1 MTPEEQQMLNDL
13 ANKIAQAPAPAIDP
27 EADQLIKTKIGSRP
41 DALYVLTQTVLI
53 QNMAIEHAQQQ
64 IQELQQHAAQN
75 PAPQP
80 GSSFLPQSR
89 PWTVPGY
96 SAPPPPPPPAA
107 PVYATPPPAYGV
119 PPPGYATP
127 PPAYATPQPVPM
139 APPSSGHSFL
149 RTAAI
154 TAGGV
159 AAGALAFEGIKSLF
173 SGGGY
178 NHPQYGFLGGG
189 GAGMIPGL
197 APGLAPGMAPSE
209 TIVNNYYDSPQ
220 HGGRDD
226 DDSPRSLRD
235 DDDDRAPLDDDD
247 RSSAD
252 DDSSSLDDS
261 SDSGDSSSGGDDYA

>member
-1 MTPEEQQMLNDL
+1 MTPEEQQMLSDL

-27 EADQLIKTKIGSRP
+27 EADQLIRTRIGSRP

-53 QNMAIEHAQQQ
+53 QNMAIEHAQRQ
-64 IQELQQHAAQN
+64 IQELQQRAAQT

-89 PWTVPGY
+89 PWTVPTTPGY
-96 SAPPPPPPPAA
+96 SAPPPPPPPAVPA
-107 PVYATPPPAYGV
+107 YATPPPQYS
-119 PPPGYATP
+119 TP
-127 PPAYATPQPVPM
+127 PPAYTAPAPA

-159 AAGALAFEGIKSLF
+159 AAGALVFEGVKSLF
-173 SGGGY
+173 GG
-178 NHPQYGFLGGG
+178 HQQQSGFLGGG

-209 TIVNNYYDSPQ
+209 TIINNYYDSPQ
-220 HGGRDD
+220 HGGRDDSRDSLLRDVD

-235 DDDDRAPLDDDD
+235 DDDDRSSLDDD
-247 RSSAD
+247 ST
-252 DDSSSLDDS
+252 SLDDS
-261 SDSGDSSSGGDDYA
+261 SYSDDSSSGDDFV

>member
-1 MTPEEQQMLNDL
+1 MTPEEQKMLDDL

-27 EADQLIKTKIGSRP
+27 EADQLIRTKIGSRP

-64 IQELQQHAAQN
+64 IQELQQRVAQN
-75 PAPQP
+75 PSPQP

-89 PWTVPGY
+89 PWTVPGS
-96 SAPPPPPPPAA
+96 SAPPAPPAPA
-107 PVYATPPPAYGV
+107 SPAYATPPPS
-119 PPPGYATP
+119 
-127 PPAYATPQPVPM
+127 YATPQ
-139 APPSSGHSFL
+139 APPSGGHSFL

-173 SGGGY
+173 GGGGY
-178 NHPQYGFLGGG
+178 SHPQAGFLGGG
-189 GAGMIPGL
+189 GLIPGL
-197 APGLAPGMAPSE
+197 APGLGSGMAPSE
-209 TIVNNYYDSPQ
+209 TIVNNYYDSPE
-220 HGGRDD
+220 HSGRDEPRDSPLRDAD

-235 DDDDRAPLDDDD
+235 DDDV
-247 RSSAD
+247 SSSIA

-261 SDSGDSSSGGDDYA
+261 SYSDDSSSGDDFA